1 MQNERTTEL
10 EWPDFYPENCPPAGV
25 ERASGTVY
33 HLVQHDPPQT
43 EDFITYYEENPKFFE
58 SNPHLICKGCGVS
71 VYTDLRDIR
80 RLKKRSKKLKNRH
93 IAEGKLNPTLG
104 RIQHTPSRRRKSHHT
119 WWVPIGI
126 KSWSVFK
133 VISK

>member
-1 MQNERTTEL
+1 MHTERTTKL
-10 EWPDFYPENCPPAGV
+10 EWPDFYPENCPPA
-25 ERASGTVY
+25 EAEQASGTVY
-33 HLVQHDPPQT
+33 RLVRHDPPQA
-43 EDFITYYEENPKFFE
+43 EDLKTYFEENPRFFDSKPE
-58 SNPHLICKGCGVS
+58 LLCKGCGVS